1 MDYQVAIHT
10 YGRHELI
17 ADRALATLE
26 ALEVDRDKIT
36 VFVPNQEQL
45 YDYKA
50 ELGNKWRLVISSPG
64 QFRCR
69 QFYHLW
75 FAEKYGENQK
85 LIQVDDDISP
95 FKYLVPDDSKMN
107 GYALAR
113 YEGTLDSLAEIGYGV
128 AESVGT
134 RLWGM
139 SYRNNEFYMSD
150 TVTVGN
156 LLVMGRFQG
165 AYAGDSI
172 YLGSDRTYL
181 ESQEEDAETS
191 LRAFSKYGKVVRLN
205 FISSVEKIGLKSPG
219 GIRGEQMGKGL
230 AEDIKE
236 AWAIR
241 EMTNR
246 AAFET
251 IYASFPGLVKI
262 VENTDSKVTGIP
274 RRSFRYKNM
283 GNITIPRKVVE
294 AQFGKLVK
302 ANLPFQQG

>member
-10 YGRHELI
+10 YGRQELI

-26 ALEVDRDKIT
+26 ALKVDRDQIT
-36 VFVPNQEQL
+36 VFVPNSEQL
-45 YDYKA
+45 SDYKA
-50 ELGNKWRLVISSPG
+50 ELGDGWRLVVSAPG

-69 QFYHLW
+69 QFYHNW

-85 LIQVDDDISP
+85 LIQVDDDIAAFS
-95 FKYLVPDDSKMN
+95 YLVPDESKVN
-107 GYALAR
+107 GFALAKFD
-113 YEGTLDSLAEIGYGV
+113 GTLDSLAKIGYGV

-139 SYRNNEFYMSD
+139 SFRNNEFYMAN

-172 YLGSDRTYL
+172 YVGSDRTYL

-191 LRAFSKYGKVVRLN
+191 LRAFVKYGKVVRLN
-205 FISSVEKIGLKSPG
+205 FISSVEKIGRRSPG
-219 GIRGEQMGKGL
+219 GIRGEQIGKGL
-230 AEDIKE
+230 AEDIKQ
-236 AWAIR
+236 AWSIR

-251 IYASFPGLVKI
+251 IQGNFPGLVKI
-262 VENTDSKVTGIP
+262 VENGDSKFTGIT
-274 RRSFRYKNM
+274 RRSFKYKNM
-283 GNITIPRKVVE
+283 GNITIPREVVE
-294 AQFGKLVK
+294 AQFGPLVEPV
-302 ANLPFQQG
+302 LSES